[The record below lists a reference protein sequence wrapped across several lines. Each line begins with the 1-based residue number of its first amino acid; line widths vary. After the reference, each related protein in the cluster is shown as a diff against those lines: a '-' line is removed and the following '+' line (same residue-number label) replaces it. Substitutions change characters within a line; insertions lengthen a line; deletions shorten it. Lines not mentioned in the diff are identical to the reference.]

1 MWCVKQQI
9 SNSHCVHATSVA
21 ASWRASD
28 EFKTKGTRPQI
39 QDTVAALDGKI
50 KETQRCPA
58 VWCFDVVNDR
68 GRWWRRSAI
77 FQVPCCHICFFFLL
91 WVSFICVLANS
102 LIAVTLAATAISDM
116 LRAHELEFGHTP
128 TCRTISNTRTLS
140 QNQSVRPGISHSSV
154 RCLFPLL
161 WLRLLRT
168 DRPDTE
174 PSHRDAEQWWRMN
187 TCKRQSK
194 CSFIIANSIWEMDV
208 CPPDARVS
216 PALHPSFNLSC
227 RGCKCDANVDRSR
240 MVRSAETWR
249 NYLASVLIFVTSQ
262 LADVTEDGISNRC
275 PCWYAKGRKGFSSA
289 PSLFSLTPLFF
300 FDVFSVNS
308 SCLPF
313 LSCVQG
319 VVAAEKSRG
328 GQLLE
333 EPKMLPFRANTFSL
347 QVSIQDVP
355 QFLWSIK
362 PFTTCQVTMAA
373 ADKMSPYK
381 NNTKSAKS

>member
-1 MWCVKQQI
+1 
-9 SNSHCVHATSVA
+9 
-21 ASWRASD
+21 
-28 EFKTKGTRPQI
+28 
-39 QDTVAALDGKI
+39 
-50 KETQRCPA
+50 
-58 VWCFDVVNDR
+58 
-68 GRWWRRSAI
+68 
-77 FQVPCCHICFFFLL
+77 
-91 WVSFICVLANS
+91 
-102 LIAVTLAATAISDM
+102 
-116 LRAHELEFGHTP
+116 
-128 TCRTISNTRTLS
+128 
-140 QNQSVRPGISHSSV
+140 
-154 RCLFPLL
+154 
-161 WLRLLRT
+161 
-168 DRPDTE
+168 
-174 PSHRDAEQWWRMN
+174 MN
-187 TCKRQSK
+187 TCERQSK

-216 PALHPSFNLSC
+216 PALHSSFNLSC

-262 LADVTEDGISNRC
+262 LADVTEDRISNRC
-275 PCWYAKGRKGFSSA
+275 PCWYAKGKER
-289 PSLFSLTPLFF
+289 LLFF
-300 FDVFSVNS
+300 VFFCTISFFSYTSFLSDVFSVNS
-308 SCLPF
+308 FCLPF

-381 NNTKSAKS
+381 KDTKSAKS